1 MASGIKKGS
10 ALLTKHN
17 NDLRR
22 EVETVFLKQLL
33 EKEMI
38 MPGRFALIA
47 LAAFCLP
54 AAAPAVQ
61 STASQADAA
70 VKRIMTSKPFKKAA
84 AALDAGH
91 DRWVSDTIA
100 LTEIPA
106 PPFKEA
112 ARAKAYQQ
120 MFQERGLSEVEI
132 DEEGNVLGLRKG
144 KGGNG
149 LVVVSAH
156 LDTVFPEGTKVK
168 VRRQGD
174 TLHAPGVGDDS
185 AGLATQLA
193 FIDAL
198 NAAGIRTEHDILF
211 VGTVGEEG
219 LGDLRGVRH
228 FFTKGKY
235 KGRARAFFSIDGA
248 GLDAITT
255 GGAGSKRYRVTFKG
269 PGGHSYGAF
278 GIVNPMAAMS
288 RTVVDLYKIPVPQQP
303 KTTYS
308 ASVVGGGT
316 SVNSIPDAVWM
327 EFDMRSESAAELA
340 KLEQQ
345 FLAIVSN
352 AVQAENQAR
361 STKQGTVAADIK
373 VIGDRPAGQ
382 TTPTSD
388 IVQYAASAYRTE
400 GIKLNY
406 RSNSTDANIPMSLGI
421 PAITISRVARGERA
435 HAPDE
440 WIGIE
445 KASNVKLRRI
455 GLATIL
461 ATAGT
466 AL

>member
-1 MASGIKKGS
+1 MRQRH
-10 ALLTKHN
+10 L
-17 NDLRR
+17 
-22 EVETVFLKQLL
+22 
-33 EKEMI
+33 
-38 MPGRFALIA
+38 LIA
-47 LAAFCLP
+47 LAGLGLA
-54 AAAPAVQ
+54 AAAPPEPSKSAE
-61 STASQADAA
+61 ADAL
-70 VKRIMTSKPFKKAA
+70 VGRIMTSIPFRKAA
-84 AALDAGH
+84 TALDAGH
-91 DRWVSDTIA
+91 ERWVSDTIT

-112 ARAKAYQQ
+112 ARAEAYRR
-120 MFQERGLSEVEI
+120 MFQERGLSDVEI

-144 KGGNG
+144 SGGDG
-149 LVVVSAH
+149 LVIVSAH
-156 LDTVFPEGTKVK
+156 LDTVFPEGTNVK
-168 VRRQGD
+168 VRREGD

-185 AGLATQLA
+185 SGLATQLS

-198 NAAGIRTEHDILF
+198 NAAGIRTKHDILF

-228 FFTKGKY
+228 LFTKGKY
-235 KGRARAFFSIDGA
+235 KGRAKAFFSIDGA

-288 RTVVDLYKIPVPQQP
+288 RAVVDFYKIAVPVQP

-316 SVNSIPDAVWM
+316 SVNSIPEAVWM

-345 FLAIVSN
+345 FLAVVSN
-352 AVQAENQAR
+352 ALRAENQAR
-361 STKQGTVAADIK
+361 STKQGMVTADIK

-382 TTPTSD
+382 TSPSSD
-388 IVQYAASAYRTE
+388 IVQHAAAAYRME
-400 GIKLNY
+400 GIKLQY
-406 RSNSTDANIPMSLGI
+406 RSNSTDANLPMSLGI
-421 PAITISRVARGERA
+421 PAVTISRVARGERP

-445 KASNVKLRRI
+445 KAPNVKLKKI

-461 ATAGT
+461 ATAGL
-466 AL
+466 AP